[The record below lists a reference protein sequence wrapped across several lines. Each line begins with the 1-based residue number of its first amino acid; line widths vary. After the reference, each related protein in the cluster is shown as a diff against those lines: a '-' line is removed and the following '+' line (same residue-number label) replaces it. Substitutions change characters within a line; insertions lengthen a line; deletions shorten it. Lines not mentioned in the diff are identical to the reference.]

1 MEITEDI
8 KQSAQAALD
17 QLRKEHGDEAANS
30 FLEAH
35 GGMEGLYKYCAKVTS
50 VLNGVHQTIN
60 EEAEEFITENY
71 GSVEQR
77 GMCEGFLT
85 FDDIKKAYIAGKG
98 DVTSSPSRKLSRA
111 LEQLKSLLNDD
122 DDPCF

>member
-8 KQSAQAALD
+8 KRSAQAALE
-17 QLRKEHGDEAANS
+17 QLRKEHGDEAADS

-50 VLNGVHQTIN
+50 VFNGIHQTIDD
-60 EEAEEFITENY
+60 EAEEFITENY

-77 GMCEGFLT
+77 SMCEGFLT

-98 DVTSSPSRKLSRA
+98 DVTSAPREKLSKA
-111 LEQLKSLLNDD
+111 LDQLRSLLTD